1 LAEINPKEGKGRIR
15 KSEIEIIENNTRNE
29 IEKT

>member
-1 LAEINPKEGKGRIR
+1 LAKINPKEGKAKR